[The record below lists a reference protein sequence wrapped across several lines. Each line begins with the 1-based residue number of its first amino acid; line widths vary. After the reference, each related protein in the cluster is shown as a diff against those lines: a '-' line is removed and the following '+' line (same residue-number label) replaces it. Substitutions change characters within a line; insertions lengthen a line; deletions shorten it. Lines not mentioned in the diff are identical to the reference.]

1 MHYTWRWYGP
11 EDPVPLDHIAQA
23 GAQGVVTAL
32 HHLPNGSI
40 WPEAEIRRRQAE
52 TQAAGLPWAVV
63 ESLPVPEAVKAGL
76 PGREA
81 AIEAYIAS
89 LRNLGKAGIRTLCY
103 NFMPV
108 LDWTRSDLAWPLPG
122 GARTLRFER
131 TALAAFDCRILR
143 RAGAEAS
150 YDAGTLEAADRLYA
164 RLGEAQRQHLTRTLI
179 AGLPGAEER
188 YSLDSFRQA
197 LEPYQGLSAEDYR
210 RRLREFVAAVAPEAE
225 AAGIRLAIHP
235 DDPPF
240 PILGLPRAVSTAADY
255 EALFDASASPA
266 NGITFCTGSLAARPD
281 NDVQALFCRTA
292 PRVFFL
298 HLRNITCNAQGDFY
312 ESGHLEG
319 DVDMAALIAQVLA
332 EEQRRGEA
340 IPMRPDH
347 GLQMMDDLGRS
358 DANPGYTAIGRMRGL
373 AELRS
378 IEHTL
383 SRFRL
388 FSA

>member
-11 EDPVPLDHIAQA
+11 KDPVPLDYIAQA
-23 GAQGVVTAL
+23 GAQGIVTAL
-32 HHLPNGSI
+32 HHLPNGSV
-40 WPEAEIRRRQAE
+40 WPEAEIHRRQAE
-52 TQAAGLPWAVV
+52 AADAGLPWAVV

-76 PGREA
+76 PGSDA
-81 AIEAYIAS
+81 AIEAYVAS

-108 LDWTRSDLAWPLPG
+108 LDWTRSDLSWPLPG

-131 TALAAFDCRILR
+131 AALAAFDCLILR
-143 RAGAEAS
+143 RPGAEAD
-150 YDAGTLEAADRLYA
+150 YDAFTLERAERLHQG
-164 RLGEAQRQHLTRTLI
+164 LNEAQRRALVRTLI
-179 AGLPGAEER
+179 AGLPGAEEQ
-188 YSLDSFRQA
+188 YGLDSLRKA
-197 LEPYQGLSAEDYR
+197 LEPYQGLPAEAYR
-210 RRLREFVAAVAPEAE
+210 ERLRRFVAAVAPEAE
-225 AAGIRLAIHP
+225 AAGVRLAIHP

-240 PILGLPRAVSTAADY
+240 PILGLPRVVSTAADY
-255 EALFDASASPA
+255 EALFSASASPA

-281 NDVQALFCRTA
+281 NDVQALFRLTA
-292 PRVFFL
+292 SRVFFL

-312 ESGHLEG
+312 ESGHLDG
-319 DVDMAALIAQVLA
+319 DVDMAALIGQVLA

-347 GLQMMDDLGRS
+347 GLQMMDDLSRT
-358 DANPGYTAIGRMRGL
+358 DFNPGYTAIGRMRGL

-378 IEHTL
+378 IERLL

-388 FSA
+388 FDA